1 LAVCAEDED
10 TLQLLTKLVTKV
22 AFAEMPEEV
31 VRALRT
37 GELVALAKGD
47 SDVRPLLIGASLR
60 RLALR
65 ALCRAKKAELTDA
78 AGSNQYGVGRP
89 GGASLLAKCLQAQG
103 ESRPNATFL
112 KVDLK
117 TAFQTM
123 DRSHAFKAM
132 AEADPEVASVLA
144 KWYGQPAQHLWRTA
158 AGSFEEV
165 TSTRGF
171 DQGCPLAAAAFAI
184 GQRTALD
191 DFLRQLL
198 ALDPAAKL
206 YSYLDDTYLVVDS
219 ELAVLALGGL
229 AKALEPLGLELN
241 PTKTLVWSPAGMT
254 AVLPEL
260 HSCYTHALPVLGA
273 HLSTR
278 GDAEDAPHY
287 LGRASSGLVE
297 ATSRLSKLWENLK
310 RLQGAGL
317 KRQAEAALLKTY
329 AGLASQHA
337 LQLSLASDTE
347 AQNYDCALKGAWETL
362 AGRSLDET
370 ATLRLGLPAKLGGVG
385 VQWASSRKNA
395 ALWAGWTAVAKDV
408 QADLNCG
415 TLADLLDSLP
425 AAAEQLRAA
434 RDGLAAQGAPVAEGA
449 ALSNALD
456 SHAKQRTF
464 LNVAQ
469 KKTHAAL
476 MQRLSTEEKACFHGA
491 GGPGAGG
498 FLQYPDDS
506 NCSMEDEL
514 WSTALRQRL
523 GLARAECNQ
532 QQVLLAATT
541 CANRTSSGTTCNTG
555 LDQLGFHSTTCQ
567 SGGGVMRRH
576 FNLAAATAGLLKRW
590 TQEAPLLEQRVPAW
604 DRPRRNPSRAEDP
617 LERAL
622 LDIEFTELNERRW
635 IDVSVRHPAAGTAAD
650 RARAARKPGEAA
662 RRAEREKHERYP
674 GPQLTAFVVELPGRL
689 GGEARQWLK
698 DQVQRLHEDQ
708 WTYEL
713 SRAYRVLSCTV
724 QSYCA
729 RQLRVASGMR

>member
-1 LAVCAEDED
+1 VCAEDED
-10 TLQLLTKLVTKV
+10 TLQLLSQLVVKV

-31 VRALRT
+31 VEALRT
-37 GELVALAKGD
+37 GELAALRKGD

-65 ALCRAKKAELTDA
+65 ALCRAKKAELTEA
-78 AGSNQYGVGRP
+78 AGKNQYGVGRP
-89 GGASLLAKCLQAQG
+89 GGASLFGKCLQAQA
-103 ESRPNATFL
+103 ELRPNATFL

-123 DRSHAFKAM
+123 DRGHAFRAM
-132 AEADPEVASVLA
+132 AAADPEVASALA
-144 KWYGQPAQHLWRTA
+144 KWYGRPAVHLWRNAT
-158 AGSFEEV
+158 GKFEEV
-165 TSTRGF
+165 TSSRGF
-171 DQGCPLAAAAFAI
+171 DQGCPLAAAAFSI

-191 DFLRQLL
+191 DFLQQLL

-219 ELAVLALGGL
+219 ELAALALGGL
-229 AKALEPLGLELN
+229 GKALEPLGLELN
-241 PTKTLVWSPAGMT
+241 PTKTLVWSPAGVT

-260 HSCYTHALPVLGA
+260 RSCYTAALPVLGA
-273 HLSTR
+273 HLRTQ
-278 GDAEDAPHY
+278 GDAEDAPHF
-287 LGRASSGLVE
+287 LGRGNGGLLE
-297 ATSRLSKLWENLK
+297 ATDRLGKLWENLQ
-310 RLQGAGL
+310 RLQKAGL
-317 KRQAEAALLKTY
+317 KRQAAGALLRTY
-329 AGLASQHA
+329 AGPASQHA
-337 LQLSLASDTE
+337 LQLTLASDAE
-347 AQNYDCALKGAWETL
+347 AYNYDCALKDAWETL
-362 AGRSLDET
+362 AGRGLGET
-370 ATLRLGLPAKLGGVG
+370 ETLRLELTTKLGGVG

-395 ALWAGWTAVAKDV
+395 AFWAGWTAVAPEV
-408 QADLNCG
+408 QADLDSG

-425 AAAEQLRAA
+425 SAAAQLQTA

-456 SHAKQRTF
+456 FHAKQRSF

-469 KKTHAAL
+469 KKTHAAH

-506 NCSMEDEL
+506 NCRMEDEL

-523 GLARAECNQ
+523 GLARAECNHRQ
-532 QQVLLAATT
+532 LPLAATT
-541 CANRTSSGTTCNTG
+541 CCNKTSGGTACNAG
-555 LDQLGFHSTTCQ
+555 LDETGFHSTTCQ

-590 TQEAPLLEQRVPAW
+590 THESPLLEQRVPTW
-604 DRPRRNPSRAEDP
+604 DRPRRNPGRADDP

-622 LDIEFTELNERRW
+622 LDIEFTEQSERRW

-662 RRAEREKHERYP
+662 RRGEKDKHERYP

-689 GGEARQWLK
+689 GGEARQFLK
-698 DQVQRLHEDQ
+698 DQVQRLPADQ

-713 SRAYRVLSCTV
+713 SRAYRVISCTV

-729 RQLRVASGMR
+729 RQLRAGSGIR